1 MMKYLFFV
9 LVVVVGLVLA
19 TFGIQNST
27 SVSIRFLQWESGNVP
42 LGLIMLGSALIG
54 MLLVRVVE
62 LPGRVRHRR
71 DTRQLWDHLYSITA
85 GGAARAHATCGDASP
100 DEMKHVGTVGVRSSH
115 AAAHVAQIGVYALH
129 NIILRR

>member
-27 SVSIRFLQWESGNVP
+27 SVSMRFLQWESGNVP
-42 LGLIMLGSALIG
+42 LGLIMLGAALIG
-54 MLLVRVVE
+54 MLLLRVVE

-71 DTRQLWDHLYSITA
+71 DTRQLWDHLT
-85 GGAARAHATCGDASP
+85 ASP
-100 DEMKHVGTVGVRSSH
+100 Q
-115 AAAHVAQIGVYALH
+115 AALH
-129 NIILRR
+129 APTPPPVMHPLTK